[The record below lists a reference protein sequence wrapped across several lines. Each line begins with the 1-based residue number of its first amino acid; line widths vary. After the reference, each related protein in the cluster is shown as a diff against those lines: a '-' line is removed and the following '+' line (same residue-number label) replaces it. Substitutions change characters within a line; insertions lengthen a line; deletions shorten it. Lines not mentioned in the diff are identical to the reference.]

1 MYSREELDSMNTN
14 SVRGIASKSGI
25 KNASSYKKNELI
37 DLILHEDASEEW
49 ENDTGFDVDEE
60 TGEVMEFDAE
70 PSICPMPV
78 STYDQENSIEEFEIP
93 LDGEPAE
100 EKPVSRSMQ
109 KKQKKHERLNKQNN
123 QQEQA
128 KEISF
133 EHLNKKINS
142 KENGETQSEKTEDSK
157 APSEKAE
164 SGNAANQ
171 EDAKTKVAEQQAL
184 DFDEENKKTQERA
197 TEEQPSA
204 EELEKARR
212 SAMAKHRGSTT
223 EAPETKEEKVED
235 VEKVEIN
242 KKDALLIA
250 ITAVAI
256 LHSVF
261 AIYDAM
267 YEILWLGST
276 TIYWWYTVLMIG
288 VLIGGIYMMKREND
302 SGQLIVVLD
311 LIHSKT
317 VSILSKQKE
326 KGEKL

>member
-1 MYSREELDSMNTN
+1 
-14 SVRGIASKSGI
+14 
-25 KNASSYKKNELI
+25 
-37 DLILHEDASEEW
+37 
-49 ENDTGFDVDEE
+49 
-60 TGEVMEFDAE
+60 
-70 PSICPMPV
+70 
-78 STYDQENSIEEFEIP
+78 
-93 LDGEPAE
+93 
-100 EKPVSRSMQ
+100 
-109 KKQKKHERLNKQNN
+109 
-123 QQEQA
+123 
-128 KEISF
+128 
-133 EHLNKKINS
+133 
-142 KENGETQSEKTEDSK
+142 
-157 APSEKAE
+157 
-164 SGNAANQ
+164 
-171 EDAKTKVAEQQAL
+171 
-184 DFDEENKKTQERA
+184 
-197 TEEQPSA
+197 
-204 EELEKARR
+204 
-212 SAMAKHRGSTT
+212 MAKHRGFTT

-250 ITAVAI
+250 IAAVAI